1 MTPCDRIAI
10 LEAVMKTL
18 LSRGQNYLLSELY
31 AVEFDR
37 LTPFLEPILLTRGD
51 ILYHAETEMRFAYF
65 PTTAIVSIDSTLA
78 DGSTVELASIGNE
91 GLVGLPIYL
100 GGATSS
106 TRAVVRITGRCY
118 RIAAAHLLEEFYRHG
133 PLLKLLLRYAQS
145 MMAQLGQRVVCNGHH
160 SAEQRLCTFILQM
173 MDRTFAVEFAITHEE
188 MGHLL
193 GIRRETVTESASRLQ
208 ELGLIKYR
216 RGHVK
221 VAQRT
226 GIVARS
232 CECYKIISD
241 DNARLLPNRKLSIA
255 QPA

>member
-1 MTPCDRIAI
+1 
-10 LEAVMKTL
+10 MKTL
-18 LSRGQNYLLSELY
+18 LSRGQNYLLSELH

-37 LTPFLEPILLTRGD
+37 LMPFLEPVLLTRGE
-51 ILYHAETEMRFAYF
+51 ILYHADAEMRYAYF
-65 PTTAIVSIDSTLA
+65 PTTSIVSIDSTLA

-106 TRAVVRITGRCY
+106 TRAIVRITGRCY
-118 RIAAAHLLEEFYRHG
+118 RISASRLLDEFYRHG

-193 GIRRETVTESASRLQ
+193 GIRRETVTESAIRLQ

-216 RGHVK
+216 RGHIK
-221 VAQRT
+221 VAKRS
-226 GIVARS
+226 GIIALS
-232 CECYKIISD
+232 CECYKIISA
-241 DNARLLPNRKLSIA
+241 DNARLLPNRKLVTVDVA
-255 QPA
+255 